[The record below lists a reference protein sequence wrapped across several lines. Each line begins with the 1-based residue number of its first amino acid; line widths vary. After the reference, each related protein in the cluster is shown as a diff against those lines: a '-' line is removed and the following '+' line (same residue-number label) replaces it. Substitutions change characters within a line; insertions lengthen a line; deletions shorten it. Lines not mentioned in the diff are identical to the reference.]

1 MEGVRED
8 SKCRELRKIDMD
20 DKELTFCDFRD
31 KVIKRVGDDLKHKAT
46 VVRET
51 IRLKQMRLKVSIH
64 R

>member
-1 MEGVRED
+1 
-8 SKCRELRKIDMD
+8 MD